1 MRILGA
7 SMSDNSELVAK
18 SLALTPANHETR
30 RGVGFIVGGVDRVA
44 HIRCFTRYVRCLL
57 FVLGAGLPGGSV
69 GETRVLISCRVSL
82 WRLEQPLGGAACLV
96 V

>member
-30 RGVGFIVGGVDRVA
+30 RGWGSLWVVWTVWPISDVLLGKVFTFCLGCRVA
-44 HIRCFTRYVRCLL
+44 GGQCGRDACADLL
-57 FVLGAGLPGGSV
+57 SGFSGDWSSLS
-69 GETRVLISCRVSL
+69 GE
-82 WRLEQPLGGAACLV
+82 RLV
-96 V
+96 

>member
-44 HIRCFTRYVRCLL
+44 HIRCFTR
-57 FVLGAGLPGGSV
+57 
-69 GETRVLISCRVSL
+69 
-82 WRLEQPLGGAACLV
+82 
-96 V
+96 